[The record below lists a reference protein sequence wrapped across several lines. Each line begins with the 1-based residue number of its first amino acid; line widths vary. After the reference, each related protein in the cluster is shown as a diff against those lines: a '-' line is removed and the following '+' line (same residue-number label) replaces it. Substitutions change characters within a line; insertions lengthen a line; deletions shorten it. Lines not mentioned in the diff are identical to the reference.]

1 MTRFKFGKW
10 EVGEA
15 DFIGRHVKKEGREIR
30 MDQEKYIVEK
40 VEPVHLSKGR
50 RSSKDAPL
58 NEEEFK
64 SYRSM
69 LYKAS
74 WLAHQTRP
82 EASGIV
88 SILSSRLHQS
98 TVGDA
103 ILLNKLVG
111 HLRSTAKQ
119 PLRIRGFKKDEM
131 KFIGIS
137 DAGGVDGDI
146 RGPAK
151 GGLPED
157 PVQGAW
163 LVLASDLLPAHDLR
177 INVSVLSWRSTKLKR
192 RVTSTMAGETLSM
205 SQCLGE
211 VEWMQIFYRDLAYGD
226 VKVRE
231 WHKSLEP
238 YLIYLPE
245 ECELVARQEQCQI
258 TDAKSLYDAIFKQC
272 PASRQDRRTA
282 LELAVIVDS
291 VQKAG
296 SEIRWTPHQRMPVD
310 MLTKADFAKTNGA
323 LLHLLRT
330 GQLRIDKE
338 DAEMMRRKRD
348 ESARS
353 RSRRSSERLLAE
365 DELYYLTIVSN
376 LVWST

>member
-1 MTRFKFGKW
+1 M
-10 EVGEA
+10 
-15 DFIGRHVKKEGREIR
+15 
-30 MDQEKYIVEK
+30 
-40 VEPVHLSKGR
+40 
-50 RSSKDAPL
+50 
-58 NEEEFK
+58 
-64 SYRSM
+64 
-69 LYKAS
+69 
-74 WLAHQTRP
+74 
-82 EASGIV
+82 V
-88 SILSSRLHQS
+88 SILSSRLHQANIND
-98 TVGDA
+98 V
-103 ILLNKLVG
+103 IMLNKLVG
-111 HLRSTAKQ
+111 HFRSTAKQ
-119 PLRIRGFKKDEM
+119 PLRLKGFKKEEM

-146 RGPAK
+146 RGLDK
-151 GGLPED
+151 MGLPED

-163 LVLASDLLPAHDLR
+163 IVLASDLLPAHDLK
-177 INVSVLSWRSTKLKR
+177 INVSVLSWRSSKLKR

-205 SQCLGE
+205 SQCIGE
-211 VEWMQIFYRDLAYGD
+211 VEWMQIFYRDLMFGD
-226 VKVRE
+226 VKVQE
-231 WHKSLEP
+231 WHHSLSP

-310 MLTKADFAKTNGA
+310 MLTKVDFSKTNGT
-323 LLHLLRT
+323 LLHLLKT

-353 RSRRSSERLLAE
+353 RTRRSSEKLLAE
-365 DELYYLTIVSN
+365 ELYYAKVVSN
-376 LVWST
+376 IVWST